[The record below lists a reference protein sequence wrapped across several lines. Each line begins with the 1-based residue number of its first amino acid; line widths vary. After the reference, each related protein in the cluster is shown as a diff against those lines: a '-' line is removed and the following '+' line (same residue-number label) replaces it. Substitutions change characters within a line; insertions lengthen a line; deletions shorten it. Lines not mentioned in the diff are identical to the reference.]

1 MKLAPWIAVVAC
13 LAGCAA
19 GPDYERPKAPEVER
33 FLPQPLPEKT
43 ESAPGAGGEPQ
54 RFVRGDLPASWWAL
68 FGSPEL
74 DALVEQALAANP
86 GVASAEAAL
95 RAARENTAAQQAAFF
110 PQVNAS
116 FNPARE
122 QVADPLASPLASG
135 SNLFSLHTAQ
145 LTVGYTLDV
154 FGANR
159 RAVEGAAALE
169 DVARCQRDAAVIT
182 LASNVVA
189 AAIQEASLRGQIE
202 ATRKVIDI
210 EAEQVGILE
219 RQRELGAIAD
229 VNVIAQRAALAQAE
243 AVLPQLEKQLGQQRN
258 ALAALLGRYPSE
270 GPSQRFELSSLELP
284 EQLPVSLPSQ
294 LVEQRPDV
302 RAAEAQL
309 HAASAQVGVATAN
322 MLPQVTLA
330 AGGGSAAELVADL
343 FKGPGS
349 FWSVGATLAQPV
361 FQGGALIH
369 RKRAAQA
376 QYEQAAAQYRATV
389 LAAFQNVAD
398 ALTALQAD
406 ARATAAAVE
415 AERLASETL
424 DITRKQLALGDV
436 SYLAVLSAEQAYRQA
451 LIGRIQAQASRYAD
465 TVALFQALGGGWRFE

>member
-1 MKLAPWIAVVAC
+1 MRLVPWIAVLAC

-19 GPDYERPKAPEVER
+19 GPDYERPKAPEVGR
-33 FLPQPLPEKT
+33 FLPQPLPETT

-54 RFVRGDLPASWWAL
+54 RFVHGDLPASWWAL
-68 FGSPEL
+68 FGSHEL

-86 GVASAEAAL
+86 NVAAAEAAL
-95 RAARENTAAQQAAFF
+95 RAARENTAAQQAGFF
-110 PQVNAS
+110 PQVTAS

-159 RAVEGAAALE
+159 RAVESAAALE